1 MVFLLKQVPGRRR
14 YSRFYFRNM
23 EKDTNASAEIN
34 VKHTPLTMEIVVV
47 RLPIYVFNKL
57 QCFSR
62 NFLAEVMF

>member
-1 MVFLLKQVPGRRR
+1 
-14 YSRFYFRNM
+14 M

-57 QCFSR
+57 QFFFKEFSR
-62 NFLAEVMF
+62 RGYVLKPI